1 MLLAHSMNGEP
12 LAPDHGHPLR
22 VIIPGFVGARMVKWL
37 ARITVSENESQVG
50 GQTLTL
56 GSEWVRSR
64 LAVEDVGG
72 CALGAARYLVNV
84 DGPAATVA
92 RCAGVGRLSR
102 LQ

>member
-1 MLLAHSMNGEP
+1 MAHSMNGEP

-56 GSEWVRSR
+56 GSDSGWIRGRQV
-64 LAVEDVGG
+64 VEHRTG
-72 CALGAARYLVNV
+72 
-84 DGPAATVA
+84 
-92 RCAGVGRLSR
+92 
-102 LQ
+102 